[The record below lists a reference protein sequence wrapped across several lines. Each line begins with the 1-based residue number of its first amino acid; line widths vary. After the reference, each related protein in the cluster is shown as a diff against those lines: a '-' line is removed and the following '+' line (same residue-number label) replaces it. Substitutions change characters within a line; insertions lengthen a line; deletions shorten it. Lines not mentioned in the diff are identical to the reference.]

1 MHSGVIYRDDARDV
15 PSVPVLV
22 HEMDRDARGRAVY
35 EECSL
40 TQCDGAV
47 LGTEGL
53 EYKYPRC
60 RHDITA
66 MRGAQKSRVSSRC

>member
-1 MHSGVIYRDDARDV
+1 MIYLDDPHDV

-22 HEMDRDARGRAVY
+22 HEMDRDAKGRAVY
-35 EECSL
+35 EYSL

-53 EYKYPRC
+53 EY
-60 RHDITA
+60 DISA
-66 MRGAQKSRVSSRC
+66 RGAGMTSRR